1 MIYSTGSMGSYINAG
16 KDKWLEI
23 SNFLNNKFPVFNFSF
38 GGVFYRDPIDCSSDI
53 NETHVLTNNIPKL
66 QAFIGKI
73 RATRE
78 GDLPEDWI
86 EAYKFILDMNWREG
100 TKLIIHIP
108 AYGYYKDDSH
118 MNEKYKL
125 IKIVKI

>member
-16 KDKWLEI
+16 KEKWLEI
-23 SNFLNNKFPVFNFSF
+23 SNFLINKFPVFNFSF

-73 RATRE
+73 RVTRE
-78 GDLPEDWI
+78 GDLPEDWV
-86 EAYKFILDMNWREG
+86 EPYKFALDMNWREG

-108 AYGYYKDDSH
+108 AYGYYKDNSH
-118 MNEKYKL
+118 MNEKCKL